1 LAALEAAE
9 KSTLHLFLG
18 GAAVHRCDN
27 QLILKMALAA
37 EGNTSGPKNH
47 NEASS
52 MTPTPDASHSLLS
65 TQVTVR
71 YPGKPPVL
79 CGVSLKIA
87 PGEVLGLVGQ
97 SGSGK
102 STLAL
107 AILGLLGRQ
116 RAIVE
121 GNITFQGADLL
132 TLRERE
138 LRNLRGRT
146 LSLVLQSPLASLN
159 PALQLR
165 TQLREAWQAHS
176 DRNATTDDCNRAI
189 ESAMK
194 SVSLPSGKNDD
205 AQDFLRKHASQLSV
219 GQAQRVLIAMA
230 ILHRPALLIADEAT
244 SALDVITQSEIL
256 QLFAR
261 LNRETGMSVLYIS
274 HDLPSV
280 AGICQRIAILHEGEI
295 VETGSTEQIFTAPLH
310 PYTRR
315 LMAALPQLPARREPP
330 LAKAQAATTE

>member
-1 LAALEAAE
+1 M
-9 KSTLHLFLG
+9 
-18 GAAVHRCDN
+18 
-27 QLILKMALAA
+27 I
-37 EGNTSGPKNH
+37 
-47 NEASS
+47 
-52 MTPTPDASHSLLS
+52 PTTREDSRSLLS
-65 TQVTVR
+65 ARVTVR
-71 YPGKPPVL
+71 YPGKAPVL
-79 CGVSLKIA
+79 HGISLEIA
-87 PGEVLGLVGQ
+87 RGEVVGLVGQ

-121 GNITFQGADLL
+121 GSIFFQNVNLL
-132 TLRERE
+132 ALRERE
-138 LRNLRGRT
+138 LRNLRGRS

-159 PALQLR
+159 PALQIR
-165 TQLREAWQAHS
+165 TQLREAWRAHS
-176 DRNATTDDCNRAI
+176 AGNARREDCDQAI
-189 ESAMK
+189 ESALK
-194 SVSLPSGKNDD
+194 SVSLPSGNSEK
-205 AQDFLRKHASQLSV
+205 DFLNKHASQLSV

-230 ILHRPALLIADEAT
+230 IMHRPALLIADEAT

-256 QLFAR
+256 ELFAR

-295 VETGSTEQIFTAPLH
+295 VECGPTEQIFTAPVH

-315 LMAALPQLPARREPP
+315 LMAALPQLPARREAS
-330 LAKAQAATTE
+330 LARAQAAATE

>member
-1 LAALEAAE
+1 
-9 KSTLHLFLG
+9 
-18 GAAVHRCDN
+18 
-27 QLILKMALAA
+27 
-37 EGNTSGPKNH
+37 
-47 NEASS
+47 
-52 MTPTPDASHSLLS
+52 MTPTPDSSPSLLS
-65 TQVTVR
+65 AQVTVR
-71 YPGKPPVL
+71 YAGKAPVL
-79 CGVSLKIA
+79 RGISLDIA
-87 PGEVLGLVGQ
+87 RGEVVGLVGQ

-121 GNITFQGADLL
+121 GNIVFQGVDLL

-138 LRNLRGRT
+138 LRSLRGRA

-159 PALQLR
+159 PALRLR
-165 TQLREAWQAHS
+165 TQLREAWHAHS
-176 DRNATTDDCNRAI
+176 GRNAAGDDCDIAI
-189 ESAMK
+189 ASALR
-194 SVSLPSGKNDD
+194 SVSLPSGQDND
-205 AQDFLRKHASQLSV
+205 AHEFLRKRAAQLSV

-230 ILHRPALLIADEAT
+230 TLHRPALLIADEAT

-280 AGICQRIAILHEGEI
+280 AGICQRIAILHQGEI
-295 VETGSTEQIFTAPLH
+295 VEMGATEQIFTAPVH

-315 LMAALPQLPARREPP
+315 LMEALPQLPTRREAPT
-330 LAKAQAATTE
+330 AKARSASSE